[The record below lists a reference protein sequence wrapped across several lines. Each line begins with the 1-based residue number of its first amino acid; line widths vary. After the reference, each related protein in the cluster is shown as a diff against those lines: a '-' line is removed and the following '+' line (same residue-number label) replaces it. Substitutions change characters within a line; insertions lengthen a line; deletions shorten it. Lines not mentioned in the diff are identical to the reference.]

1 MPSQSKNFYD
11 LVVTIAEEEDYN
23 LENLIRQALKF
34 FNNLGEGGASIKPD
48 PAFAEDGTPTICSVD
63 VRGNTRQLHQSSL
76 YPDMSSL
83 VEM

>member
-48 PAFAEDGTPTICSVD
+48 PDFAEDGAPTICSVD
-63 VRGNTRQLHQSSL
+63 VTGNTRQLHQSSL